1 MMRADRRRGGSSR
14 RCDVR
19 LSSVRGS
26 NSSDRRMGTARSSC
40 DPIPSGYEYPQL
52 RHSAEAVPNA
62 SEMARR
68 APRRR
73 ARAARR
79 RAAPLTI
86 AEIWRGI
93 LQKPE
98 GQKRRELEEWFS
110 GPEGPLKL
118 FEGRI
123 LPFDEDA
130 AMIWARLMAEGK
142 ARGRPRSA
150 LDMIVA
156 AVANA
161 NHCVVATANVRDF
174 EGLPFFDPT

>member
-1 MMRADRRRGGSSR
+1 MTRYLLDTNILSYAIQPKPSKTLLKWLGERRDEDLFVS
-14 RCDVR
+14 
-19 LSSVRGS
+19 
-26 NSSDRRMGTARSSC
+26 T
-40 DPIPSGYEYPQL
+40 
-52 RHSAEAVPNA
+52 
-62 SEMARR
+62 
-68 APRRR
+68 
-73 ARAARR
+73 
-79 RAAPLTI
+79 LTI

-161 NHCVVATANVRDF
+161 NHCVVATANVQDF

>member
-1 MMRADRRRGGSSR
+1 MTRYLLDTNILSYAIQPKPSKTLLKWLGERRDEDLFVS
-14 RCDVR
+14 
-19 LSSVRGS
+19 
-26 NSSDRRMGTARSSC
+26 T
-40 DPIPSGYEYPQL
+40 
-52 RHSAEAVPNA
+52 
-62 SEMARR
+62 
-68 APRRR
+68 
-73 ARAARR
+73 
-79 RAAPLTI
+79 LTI

-142 ARGRPRSA
+142 ARGRP
-150 LDMIVA
+150 
-156 AVANA
+156 
-161 NHCVVATANVRDF
+161 H
-174 EGLPFFDPT
+174 

>member
-1 MMRADRRRGGSSR
+1 MTRYLLDTNILSYAIQPKPSKTLLKWLGERRDEDLFVS
-14 RCDVR
+14 
-19 LSSVRGS
+19 
-26 NSSDRRMGTARSSC
+26 T
-40 DPIPSGYEYPQL
+40 
-52 RHSAEAVPNA
+52 
-62 SEMARR
+62 
-68 APRRR
+68 
-73 ARAARR
+73 
-79 RAAPLTI
+79 LTI

-118 FEGRI
+118 
-123 LPFDEDA
+123 FDEDA

>member
-1 MMRADRRRGGSSR
+1 MTRYLLDTNILSYAIQPKPSQTLLKWLGERRDEDLFVS
-14 RCDVR
+14 
-19 LSSVRGS
+19 
-26 NSSDRRMGTARSSC
+26 T
-40 DPIPSGYEYPQL
+40 
-52 RHSAEAVPNA
+52 
-62 SEMARR
+62 
-68 APRRR
+68 
-73 ARAARR
+73 
-79 RAAPLTI
+79 LTI